1 MTSSRTTQTSM
12 NQNELTVLREA
23 VQSYIDLGLY
33 YEDFTRRDDA
43 KALLIKLELEL
54 ETEKE
59 AA

>member
-43 KALLIKLELEL
+43 KVLLIKLELEL